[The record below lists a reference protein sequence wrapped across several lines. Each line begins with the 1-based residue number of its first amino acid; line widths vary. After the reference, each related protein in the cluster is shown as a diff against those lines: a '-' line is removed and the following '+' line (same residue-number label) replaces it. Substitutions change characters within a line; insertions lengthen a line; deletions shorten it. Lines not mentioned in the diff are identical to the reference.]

1 MREATL
7 MSRISRSVIEKR
19 SAVLIVYLRGQPRW
33 LIAVLVAAVLLGGLF
48 TGGAV
53 SATLLI
59 AMALV
64 VSWLAYLSWPQTE
77 PPARIARCVVV
88 LALLALAVLRLVG

>member
-1 MREATL
+1 

-19 SAVLIVYLRGQPRW
+19 SAVLMVYLRGQPRW
-33 LIAVLVAAVLLGGLF
+33 LIAVLVAAVLLGALF
-48 TGGAV
+48 AGGAA

-59 AMALV
+59 AIALV
-64 VSWLAYLSWPQTE
+64 VTWLAYLSWPQTE

-88 LALLALAVLRLVG
+88 LALLALAVLRIVG